1 MKTLKHWSA
10 PKLIEHGSVEAITH
24 QVTIK
29 PKKLGSSDDFGITG
43 ISSP

>member
-24 QVTIK
+24 QLIK
-29 PKKLGSSDDFGITG
+29 PKRLGGSDDFGITG